1 MFQAKDGKKFGS
13 SFAGKNY
20 DEKHSPDG
28 MHRMGEEKESPAEDQ
43 GENET
48 PETNQQDE
56 QRPDEE
62 SEDTVHPMVSEHGKA
77 HRVQISHDE
86 GSKRHTVQSH
96 HKDGHVHMS
105 VHDEAGKAH
114 EEGRQLAGVPADG
127 QAKDHDSPYHQG
139 KDQAGASSENDS
151 FVMPDLI

>member
-1 MFQAKDGKKFGS
+1 
-13 SFAGKNY
+13 
-20 DEKHSPDG
+20 
-28 MHRMGEEKESPAEDQ
+28 
-43 GENET
+43 
-48 PETNQQDE
+48 
-56 QRPDEE
+56 
-62 SEDTVHPMVSEHGKA
+62 MVSEHGKA

-139 KDQAGASSENDS
+139 KDQAGASSEEDGFS
-151 FVMPDLI
+151 MPDLV

>member
-28 MHRMGEEKESPAEDQ
+28 MHKMGEASEEANESPEVEQEEQKQ
-43 GENET
+43 GEEPKEET
-48 PETNQQDE
+48 
-56 QRPDEE
+56 
-62 SEDTVHPMVSEHGKA
+62 EDTVHPMVSEHGKA

-139 KDQAGASSENDS
+139 KDQASASSEEDS
-151 FVMPDLI
+151 FVMPDLV